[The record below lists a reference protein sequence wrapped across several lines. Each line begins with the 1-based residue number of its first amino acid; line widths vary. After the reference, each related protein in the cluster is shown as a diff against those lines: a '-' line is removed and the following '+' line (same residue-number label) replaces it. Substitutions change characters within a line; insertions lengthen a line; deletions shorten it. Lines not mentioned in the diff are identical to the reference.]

1 MSVDSFKMFVRK
13 NPNLIKYVN
22 NNEMTWQK
30 FYEMYDLYGED
41 NSIWDKYVKEEEKP
55 TINTKNNNKNSFNEV
70 INMVKNM
77 DVDKVQEGITS
88 LQKALSL
95 FGDLVVSKTILHL
108 PITIIPQDQYIKGLK
123 IKYEH

>member
-1 MSVDSFKMFVRK
+1 
-13 NPNLIKYVN
+13 
-22 NNEMTWQK
+22 MTWQK

-95 FGDLVVSKTILHL
+95 FGDLVVSKNNPTSSNNNYT
-108 PITIIPQDQYIKGLK
+108 PRPVYKRFED
-123 IKYEH
+123 

>member
-41 NSIWDKYVKEEEKP
+41 NSIWDKYVKEENIDIMHD
-55 TINTKNNNKNSFNEV
+55 TIYFIKDETWKV
-70 INMVKNM
+70 IN
-77 DVDKVQEGITS
+77 IRS
-88 LQKALSL
+88 L
-95 FGDLVVSKTILHL
+95 GD
-108 PITIIPQDQYIKGLK
+108 
-123 IKYEH
+123 E

>member
-55 TINTKNNNKNSFNEV
+55 TINTKHNNKNSFNEV

-95 FGDLVVSKTILHL
+95 FGDLVVHL

>member
-1 MSVDSFKMFVRK
+1 MNVDSFKMFVRK

-41 NSIWDKYVKEEEKP
+41 NSIWDKEEEKP

-95 FGDLVVSKTILHL
+95 FGDLVVSKNNPTSSNNNYT
-108 PITIIPQDQYIKGLK
+108 PRPVYKRFED
-123 IKYEH
+123 

>member
-1 MSVDSFKMFVRK
+1 MSIDNFKMFVKR
-13 NPNLIKYVN
+13 NPSLIKYVN

-30 FYEMYDLYGED
+30 FYDMYDLYGED
-41 NSIWDKYVKEEEKP
+41 NNVWDKYLKKEDITNEKV
-55 TINTKNNNKNSFNEV
+55 TNKSGFNEV

-95 FGDLVVSKTILHL
+95 FGDLVVSKNNISNNNGYT
-108 PITIIPQDQYIKGLK
+108 PRPVYKRFED
-123 IKYEH
+123 

>member
-41 NSIWDKYVKEEEKP
+41 KSIWDKYVKEEEKP
-55 TINTKNNNKNSFNEV
+55 TINTKHNNKNSFNEV

-95 FGDLVVSKTILHL
+95 FGDLVVSKNNPTSSNNNYT
-108 PITIIPQDQYIKGLK
+108 PRPVYKRFED
-123 IKYEH
+123 

>member
-41 NSIWDKYVKEEEKP
+41 NSIWNKYLKE
-55 TINTKNNNKNSFNEV
+55 
-70 INMVKNM
+70 
-77 DVDKVQEGITS
+77 Q
-88 LQKALSL
+88 
-95 FGDLVVSKTILHL
+95 
-108 PITIIPQDQYIKGLK
+108 
-123 IKYEH
+123 